1 MNMKKYILI
10 LFLLISLVCLSQKQT
25 LFHYHDSLI
34 IDLIK
39 LYQLNNSSSQIHV
52 YSIQLESSEMPEKI
66 KKIKNQYE
74 LLFPNELIDEI
85 FEPPY
90 FKAITGSYLDRKK
103 AQKKLKLIQKKFK
116 SAFVLKREISIEK
129 L

>member
-1 MNMKKYILI
+1 MNIKKYILI
-10 LFLLISLVCLSQKQT
+10 LFSLISLVCLSQKQT
-25 LFHYHDSLI
+25 LFHYNDSLI
-34 IDLIK
+34 EDLIK
-39 LYQLNNSSSQIHV
+39 LYQLNNASSQIHV

-66 KKIKNQYE
+66 KKTKKQYE
-74 LLFPNELIDEI
+74 SLFPNELIDEI

-103 AQKKLKLIQKKFK
+103 AQKKLKLIQTKFK